1 MRLSFVSV
9 CNSCRGSIEPL
20 GSTKP
25 QKKGAPCGA
34 PCGLVDPRGI
44 EPLSE
49 NPFTGPSTW
58 IVCGLDFPLRV
69 GHRQSTRAGSPF
81 LHDRYK
87 CELPMHV
94 HHCMTLSPWPW
105 YSSGERAAKKPRH
118 CLIRQP
124 LRRVRQRLILRLSH
138 FM

>member
-1 MRLSFVSV
+1 MLPPFLPSR
-9 CNSCRGSIEPL
+9 NSC
-20 GSTKP
+20 STSRAP
-25 QKKGAPCGA
+25 RVHQAAKKGAPCGA

-49 NPFTGPSTW
+49 NPFTEPSTW
-58 IVCGLDFPLRV
+58 IAYDLKFPLGG
-69 GHRQSTRAGSPF
+69 GHKHPPPAGSPF

-94 HHCMTLSPWPW
+94 HHCMTLSPWSW
-105 YSSGERAAKKPRH
+105 SSSGERAAKKPRH

-124 LRRVRQRLILRLSH
+124 LRQYCQRLILKIEPSS
-138 FM
+138 